1 MKKLLFIPLL
11 LSFIISSGQ
20 PTDFFNKADHFMQ
33 QYVNYGLVD
42 YESIH
47 NHPESLNK
55 LTDEIS
61 AFDIELA
68 DEMTLEA
75 FYINTYN
82 LLVIKQIIEN
92 YPLSS
97 PMDIDG
103 FFSKTTFNV
112 ASKNIT
118 LDQFENDII
127 RTELRDPRVHFVL
140 VCGAQGCAPLPGFA
154 YKPENIEQLLIE
166 QTRKILNDGSF
177 VILDTLNK
185 RVSVSEIFK
194 WYIEDFTK
202 EGETVI
208 DYINGYREEKI
219 LSDYVVTYYPYDWK
233 TNSQ

>member
-1 MKKLLFIPLL
+1 
-11 LSFIISSGQ
+11 
-20 PTDFFNKADHFMQ
+20 MQ

-55 LTDEIS
+55 LIDEIS
-61 AFDIELA
+61 AFDIESA

-97 PMDIDG
+97 PMDIDR

-118 LDQFENDII
+118 LDQLENDII
-127 RTELRDPRVHFVL
+127 RTELKDPRVHFVL
-140 VCGAQGCAPLPGFA
+140 VCGAQGCAPLPSFA

-166 QTRKILNDGSF
+166 QTKKILNDGSF
-177 VILDTLNK
+177 VMLDTQNK
-185 RVSVSEIFK
+185 KVLVSEIFK
-194 WYIEDFTK
+194 WYNEDFTK
-202 EGETVI
+202 EGATVI
-208 DYINGYREEKI
+208 DYINRYREEKI
-219 LSDYVVTYYPYDWK
+219 PFDYAISYYPYDWK
-233 TNSQ
+233 ANSQ

>member
-1 MKKLLFIPLL
+1 ML
-11 LSFIISSGQ
+11 
-20 PTDFFNKADHFMQ
+20 

-47 NHPESLNK
+47 SNPESLNK
-55 LTDEIS
+55 LIDEIS
-61 AFDIELA
+61 AFDIELS
-68 DEMTLEA
+68 DEMTLKA

-82 LLVIKQIIEN
+82 LLVIKQIIVN

-112 ASKNIT
+112 ASKKMT
-118 LDQFENDII
+118 LNQFENDII
-127 RTELRDPRVHFVL
+127 RTGIKDPRVHFVL
-140 VCGAQGCAPLPGFA
+140 VCGAQGCAPLPSFA

-166 QTRKILNDGSF
+166 QTKKILNDGSF

-208 DYINGYREEKI
+208 DYINSYREEKI
-219 LSDYVVTYYPYDWK
+219 LSDYTVSYYPYNWK